1 LIIVPENLS
10 CSDGKT
16 LLSPHRKVGDH
27 SFTLFS
33 LLFFLIFYSGKTLFT
48 KNSIFFNVKK
58 DPSDMEQSFI
68 DFKKIWWN
76 NFMTSSELRNYPNG
90 KKINM
95 TNSIIGHFFRIKFFL
110 EWNVGLQCF
119 SRNWKNQH
127 LTKLQHLNIKFRFN
141 FSWNLGGQEEK
152 KDKLKNCCP
161 TLFIGIAHN
170 GFKCFLKEYCLF
182 CV

>member
-1 LIIVPENLS
+1 M
-10 CSDGKT
+10 
-16 LLSPHRKVGDH
+16 
-27 SFTLFS
+27 
-33 LLFFLIFYSGKTLFT
+33 
-48 KNSIFFNVKK
+48 NVKK

-119 SRNWKNQH
+119 SQNWKNQH

-152 KDKLKNCCP
+152 RISWKIVAQPYLLALHTMGLNVFWRSIVFFVCKSFVFTTSSLTKS
-161 TLFIGIAHN
+161 
-170 GFKCFLKEYCLF
+170 
-182 CV
+182 